1 MGDAPAWTSDPQ
13 SFSSTRWIWRKEI
26 TTITWWPHDHG
37 DPNRAAPPTTLSE
50 AKPAHTNRKHAD
62 WNCGCGTNNWP
73 WRQACFVCHAP
84 RRPDDCADTK
94 TIDLA
99 DARHIANTI
108 EKPEKTADGSHYAGT
123 SANASANP
131 EDPPPAKGK

>member
-13 SFSSTRWIWRKEI
+13 SFSSTRWIWRRET

-37 DPNRAAPPTTLSE
+37 DPNRAAQPSTLSDLKH
-50 AKPAHTNRKHAD
+50 AQTNTNRKYAD

-84 RRPDDCADTK
+84 RSTNEYTDTK

-99 DARHIANTI
+99 DPKNLI
-108 EKPEKTADGSHYAGT
+108 EKTEMPADGAYHTGT
-123 SANASANP
+123 AAKASANA